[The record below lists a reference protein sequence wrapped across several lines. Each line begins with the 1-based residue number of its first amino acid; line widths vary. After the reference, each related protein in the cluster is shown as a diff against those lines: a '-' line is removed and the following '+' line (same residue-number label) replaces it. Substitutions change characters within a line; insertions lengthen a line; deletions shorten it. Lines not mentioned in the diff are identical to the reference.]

1 MSPDLF
7 LRSVELSTTRKPTEG
22 IQLASVVT
30 SVFDGSGNL
39 AGSTFRSLEQP
50 CSKPSMPD
58 DVRVEWAPWRLAQSQ
73 FRYRGEPNV
82 IDLGEL

>member
-1 MSPDLF
+1 MNPDSLAH
-7 LRSVELSTTRKPTEG
+7 SAELSITRKHTDDIRPRFDDS
-22 IQLASVVT
+22 A
-30 SVFDGSGNL
+30 VFKGSGELEN
-39 AGSTFRSLEQP
+39 TFRSADQYY
-50 CSKPSMPD
+50 SANSMPD

>member
-1 MSPDLF
+1 MNQDFSRPST
-7 LRSVELSTTRKPTEG
+7 RLSTTRRHIAGTPLPSAG
-22 IQLASVVT
+22 SVAYK
-30 SVFDGSGNL
+30 GSGELEN
-39 AGSTFRSLEQP
+39 TFRSADQYY
-50 CSKPSMPD
+50 SANSMPD